1 MAVETTSSVA
11 GSRACFRQTR
21 AQVRYF
27 EAKSIT
33 FACRQPEVEN
43 DGASFRK
50 TIQVGSVRRKG
61 CAENVGHRDEH
72 SEDGPKPDMQSQ
84 VQKAPANSMIDR
96 TAQHSCAALAI
107 TRAAG
112 EHPTRS
118 TESFPGLQ
126 ARAKPQALRV
136 AIKVK
141 GKILFVNLPD
151 VVSVQAKGKCVSLQ
165 RNANS
170 YLLRESISV
179 VAERLETH
187 GFIRIHR
194 SVLVN
199 TSFVEE
205 IRPLSTG
212 EYCLRVEGGKEYTVT
227 RTYKRNLKSL
237 AQFWIGTGAFFP
249 G

>member
-1 MAVETTSSVA
+1 M
-11 GSRACFRQTR
+11 
-21 AQVRYF
+21 
-27 EAKSIT
+27 
-33 FACRQPEVEN
+33 
-43 DGASFRK
+43 
-50 TIQVGSVRRKG
+50 
-61 CAENVGHRDEH
+61 
-72 SEDGPKPDMQSQ
+72 
-84 VQKAPANSMIDR
+84 APALGKRFRSAPSNGTAAPVMQRTDMNTLKTGQAGHAVSSPEGAGHSPIDR
-96 TAQHSCAALAI
+96 AAQHARAALAMA
-107 TRAAG
+107 RDAG
-112 EHPTRS
+112 ENTTRS
-118 TESFPGLQ
+118 TETFLALQ
-126 ARAKPQALRV
+126 ARAKPQSPRV

-141 GKILFVNLPD
+141 RTILFVNLRD
-151 VVSVQAKGKCVSLQ
+151 VVSVQAKGKCVCLQ
-165 RNANS
+165 RDAKS

-179 VAERLETH
+179 VADKLETH